1 MTAPLPYSRLVSV
14 ATGQPPSAGQPR
26 TAGQPDSGALGHTA
40 AGTPVWVQN
49 YQPWASLYLVTVTY
63 AGERRYTWVYGDPAR
78 LVSFAMEIGI
88 GVEVERKHELDEL
101 LPPVVRV
108 S

>member
-1 MTAPLPYSRLVSV
+1 MTALPHPAALTPL
-14 ATGQPPSAGQPR
+14 AGQPDACGQAR
-26 TAGQPDSGALGHTA
+26 TAGQPDMGLTT

-49 YQPWASLYLVTVTY
+49 YQPWASLYLVTVTH
-63 AGERRYTWVYGDPAR
+63 AGELRRTWVYGDPAR
-78 LVSFAMEIGI
+78 LIGFALEIGM
-88 GVEVERKHELDEL
+88 GVEVERRHDLDDE